1 MISIFDSVSEI
12 CHEIDLIYVSRP
24 HSTTQ
29 MTEISSRIHFWG
41 LEGPKW
47 AKIDLKQRFSM
58 KSGFSWRSA
67 PVRILS
73 ICRRPGLGPGPRPFL
88 FHFNR
93 YIWSQGATY
102 LPVTFAVWNILF
114 WLFCFK
120 VSNHQSSRYPPT
132 YHLWPYPEKN
142 NAKWSLASHMVRMQ
156 WTENLCER
164 CAKK

>member
-1 MISIFDSVSEI
+1 M
-12 CHEIDLIYVSRP
+12 DLFLVSRSP
-24 HSTTQ
+24 DTTILPK
-29 MTEISSRIHFWG
+29 ISRRIHFWG
-41 LEGPKW
+41 LEGPEMVKNE
-47 AKIDLKQRFSM
+47 LKQHFSI
-58 KSGFSWRSA
+58 KSKFSWRSA
-67 PVRILS
+67 PFRVFS
-73 ICRRPGLGPGPRPFL
+73 IVLGPGPNLFL

-93 YIWSQGATY
+93 YIWSQGTTY
-102 LPVTFAVWNILF
+102 LPVTLAVWNILF